1 MTDESSDALAE
12 VEEVRHHAEAL
23 LAADPHDP
31 SRFQPLMTEI
41 TVLLGDLAA
50 LGARLDEERYA
61 AEREAARLH
70 SVTMGLNRELGVT
83 FAKAAAEVASLPA
96 VEKVHEFKAQFRYLD
111 RTIAAL
117 KARHY
122 ALMNLNRGMQSAMFE
137 GGRRG

>member
-1 MTDESSDALAE
+1 MTAGDEGALAE

-23 LAADPHDP
+23 LATEPHDP

-41 TVLLGDLAA
+41 TVLLGDLAS

-61 AEREAARLH
+61 AEREAARVH
-70 SVTMGLNRELGVT
+70 AVTMGLNRELGVT
-83 FAKAAAEVASLPA
+83 FAKAAAEVAALPS

-122 ALMNLNRGMQSAMFE
+122 ALMNLNRGMQSAMYE